1 TENVSS
7 PQNTM
12 ESSAHDSN
20 PKSPIK
26 ADPIPQSTRLIEICK
41 FIQDNQLTPKK
52 FVLGFLQN
60 THAALANRR
69 RLWGATG
76 LNSTM
81 VVVKEISNLVQKSD
95 EGRQVWATFIQD
107 EANRVSPIAPRGNYP
122 EGSYQ
127 SSNQISAQFCTKN
140 AKQRDY
146 ERLVASMPFL
156 YQLLYRLM
164 MKSIPDNNTCI
175 RNEVDDDDADVTAS
189 DRLMAEGLSLEDLA
203 YHNTQKSHDRK
214 EHRISSDYKKLKS
227 KLETIQI

>member
-1 TENVSS
+1 
-7 PQNTM
+7 M

-26 ADPIPQSTRLIEICK
+26 ADPIPQSTRLIVICK

-52 FVLGFLQN
+52 
-60 THAALANRR
+60 
-69 RLWGATG
+69 LWGATG

-107 EANRVSPIAPRGNYP
+107 EASDNPAIKIASAQSPPRGNYP

-140 AKQRDY
+140 AKQRDC

-156 YQLLYRLM
+156 TDEIHNGVDLKRLGPGALKLPEFHPSQGWTGCLFDKKNRCKGFGKAISPAIALDM
-164 MKSIPDNNTCI
+164 
-175 RNEVDDDDADVTAS
+175 
-189 DRLMAEGLSLEDLA
+189 
-203 YHNTQKSHDRK
+203 TQ
-214 EHRISSDYKKLKS
+214 
-227 KLETIQI
+227 